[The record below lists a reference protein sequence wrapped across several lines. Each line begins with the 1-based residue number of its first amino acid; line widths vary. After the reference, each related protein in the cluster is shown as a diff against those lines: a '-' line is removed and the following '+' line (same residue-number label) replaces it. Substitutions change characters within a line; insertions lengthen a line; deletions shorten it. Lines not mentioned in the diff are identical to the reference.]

1 MSCFT
6 CFATEFVR
14 VDDFVVLTGDTQPFT
29 FILAQFQVDIPGA
42 FFEVFKVSMQR
53 KCYDLVR
60 RPYYCQN
67 QKEKLD
73 SRHCNDVWET
83 LIYQRQK
90 FGK

>member
-53 KCYDLVR
+53 KCISVR
-60 RPYYCQN
+60 IDCSKDYSNCSVSF
-67 QKEKLD
+67 EVL
-73 SRHCNDVWET
+73 
-83 LIYQRQK
+83 
-90 FGK
+90 